1 VENQKIRNEPNLP
14 HPLHPPK
21 PNSQKM
27 QNKPV
32 VLPLKQDN
40 NQAATGVLNIAAAS
54 FGVLYA
60 RAE

>member
-1 VENQKIRNEPNLP
+1 VAGLRPAILFVWAW
-14 HPLHPPK
+14 L
-21 PNSQKM
+21 
-27 QNKPV
+27 V

-40 NQAATGVLNIAAAS
+40 NQAAMGVLNIAAAS